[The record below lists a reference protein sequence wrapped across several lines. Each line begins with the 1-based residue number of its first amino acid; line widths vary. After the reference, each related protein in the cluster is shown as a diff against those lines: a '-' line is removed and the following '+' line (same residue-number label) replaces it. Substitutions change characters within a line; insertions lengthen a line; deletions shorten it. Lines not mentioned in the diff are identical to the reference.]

1 VTDWRYY
8 ITYEGVVSTP
18 DDDEQAAITAAL
30 EDVDNGKIPNVEVE
44 AIEA

>member
-1 VTDWRYY
+1 MDWRYF

-18 DDDEQAAITAAL
+18 TDDEQTAITAAL

-44 AIEA
+44 AIENE